1 MREGN
6 PRRLVMKPE
15 RQPPNLAVVSG
26 PFIPPGYP
34 GAEHARDEA
43 LRELRCLWPDVV
55 DLAKQP
61 GLLCRLHAMLN
72 A

>member
-1 MREGN
+1 
-6 PRRLVMKPE
+6 MKLE
-15 RQPPNLAVVSG
+15 RQPPNLTVVSG
-26 PFIPPGYP
+26 PFVPRSHP

-43 LRELRCLWPDVV
+43 FRELRDLWPNTV

-72 A
+72 V

>member
-1 MREGN
+1 
-6 PRRLVMKPE
+6 MKLE
-15 RQPPNLAVVSG
+15 RQPPSVTVVSG
-26 PFIPPGYP
+26 PFVPPSYP

-43 LRELRCLWPDVV
+43 LKELRGLWPDTV

-61 GLLCRLHAMLN
+61 GLLYRLHAMLS